1 MKTSEQGL
9 RLILE
14 REGKSLKAYRDSEGY
29 WTIGV
34 GHLLSH
40 DKNADFSGTVW
51 TDKQVNDALAA
62 DAGRFEDAV
71 NEAVNDAVKV
81 DIPQHA
87 FDALVSFA
95 FNVGEGAFKSST
107 LVRVLIAGDTAGAA
121 AQFDR
126 WHIPASIT
134 SRRTGER
141 EQFKGT
147 AFEARIHEGI
157 IA

>member
-40 DKNADFSGTVW
+40 DKGADFSGTVW
-51 TDKQVNDALAA
+51 TDDQVNEALVKDAE
-62 DAGRFEDAV
+62 RFEEAV
-71 NEAVNDAVKV
+71 NEAVLVAL
-81 DIPQHA
+81 PQHA

-107 LVRVLIAGDTAGAA
+107 LVRVLNAGAMVEA
-121 AQFDR
+121 AKQFDR

-147 AFEARIHEGI
+147 AFEARIHEGV